1 MRAEYKTACVKFRV
15 DNEAH
20 MRAWDILNHAK
31 DHGDSYADCIVKLMD
46 ASGQM
51 RKEDKQNVTDVDV
64 LVTEIERIAKE
75 MEKHICE
82 HTNQAVSG
90 CFSSRQN
97 KDVDAP
103 VLKNDQHNNVDEGL
117 MSFVLGMCDD

>member
-1 MRAEYKTACVKFRV
+1 MRAEYKTACVKFRM

-20 MRAWDILNHAK
+20 MRAWDILNQARDK
-31 DHGDSYADCIVKLMD
+31 GDSYADCIVKLMD
-46 ASGQM
+46 SGQM
-51 RKEDKQNVTDVDV
+51 RKEDKQNVTDLDV
-64 LVTEIERIAKE
+64 FVTEIGRIAKE
-75 MEKHICE
+75 MEKRICE

-97 KDVDAP
+97 KDADAP

>member
-20 MRAWDILNHAK
+20 MRAWDILNQAR
-31 DHGDSYADCIVKLMD
+31 DTGDSYADCIVKIMD
-46 ASGQM
+46 PEKMQN
-51 RKEDKQNVTDVDV
+51 EDNQYVTNLDV
-64 LVTEIERIAKE
+64 LITEIGRIAKE
-75 MEKHICE
+75 MEKRICE
-82 HTNQAVSG
+82 HTDQAVSG

-97 KDVDAP
+97 IDVDDP

>member
-46 ASGQM
+46 AFGQM
-51 RKEDKQNVTDVDV
+51 
-64 LVTEIERIAKE
+64 
-75 MEKHICE
+75 
-82 HTNQAVSG
+82 G
-90 CFSSRQN
+90 
-97 KDVDAP
+97 
-103 VLKNDQHNNVDEGL
+103 
-117 MSFVLGMCDD
+117 